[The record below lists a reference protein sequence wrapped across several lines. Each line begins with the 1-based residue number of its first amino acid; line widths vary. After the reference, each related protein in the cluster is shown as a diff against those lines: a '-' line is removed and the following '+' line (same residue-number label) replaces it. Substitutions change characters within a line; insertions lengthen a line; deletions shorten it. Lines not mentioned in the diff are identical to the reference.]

1 MDPSPNWWFRAVP
14 VLAVV
19 IATHLGGVGLASAGT
34 IDKIR
39 ADQTLRIAYRD
50 DARPFSYKESDN
62 AEPAGYMVNLC
73 RAVAKKLADQL
84 GVRSLKVVYVAVTAA
99 NRFEAIEKHNADLLC
114 EPTSATLSRRKQ
126 VDFSIP
132 TFVDGAS
139 LLTTDMKL
147 QSLDGLSGHK
157 IGVLAGTTTEEVLR
171 RMLKERGISAE
182 VVPAKTH
189 DEGLTMLE
197 GGETSAYFADRSI
210 LMFLLKDISKTPEK
224 LQIAEDYLTVE
235 PYALALARD
244 DPDFRLAVDTALSH
258 IFRSNEIIA
267 IFDQSFAGKLK
278 RSDLIEALY
287 AISGLPD

>member
-39 ADQTLRIAYRD
+39 ADQALRIAYRD

-73 RAVAKKLADQL
+73 RAVAKKLSDQL
-84 GVRSLKVVYVAVTAA
+84 GVPSLKVVYVAVTAA

-132 TFVDGAS
+132 TFIDGAS

-171 RMLKERGISAE
+171 RMLEERGISAE
-182 VVPAKTH
+182 V
-189 DEGLTMLE
+189 
-197 GGETSAYFADRSI
+197 DRKS
-210 LMFLLKDISKTPEK
+210 
-224 LQIAEDYLTVE
+224 V
-235 PYALALARD
+235 
-244 DPDFRLAVDTALSH
+244 V
-258 IFRSNEIIA
+258 
-267 IFDQSFAGKLK
+267 
-278 RSDLIEALY
+278 
-287 AISGLPD
+287 